1 MSGSF
6 FFPVVRRVFPSLL
19 AQDIISVQPMAAYHI
34 KNKSGN
40 VLCGADP
47 EESYVVDPPAD
58 ESVEECEN
66 ICAMCLAMWKI
77 GQS

>member
-1 MSGSF
+1 
-6 FFPVVRRVFPSLL
+6 
-19 AQDIISVQPMAAYHI
+19 MAAYHI